1 MEEAKAGD
9 VITVEGKD
17 ISPETVEEDERRA
30 GAEIMV
36 PVRIVENEA
45 TM

>member
-1 MEEAKAGD
+1 MEEAKAED

-17 ISPETVEEDERRA
+17 ISPETVGDDDRRA

-36 PVRIVENEA
+36 PVRIVQSEA